1 MFSPFKKPSGL
12 LPNLNPN
19 PPREDKP
26 KKPMTPEV
34 KRRLW
39 ATVILS
45 VILLAIW
52 YGCMA
57 LGEYLRNDALI
68 YGVMIAYFV
77 AFTAF
82 LVAYL
87 AYNRGFV
94 NKDVT
99 VEMLP
104 ADWSDEKKRDF
115 VEGNRRRA
123 EKSRWMVTVIIPF
136 AVVFMVEAMYL
147 FVWEGYLMNLFE
159 SIGWITPE
167 GGK

>member
-1 MFSPFKKPSGL
+1 MFFPFKMPSGL
-12 LPNLNPN
+12 FPNLSPKA
-19 PPREDKP
+19 PREDKP

-39 ATVILS
+39 TTVILS
-45 VILLAIW
+45 VILLVLW

-57 LGEYLRNDALI
+57 LGEATHNEAYI

-77 AFTAF
+77 AFAAF
-82 LVAYL
+82 LITYL

-99 VEMLP
+99 VDMLP
-104 ADWSDEKKRDF
+104 ADWSEEKKQDF

-136 AVVFMVEAMYL
+136 VVVFMVEAMYL
-147 FVWEGYLMNLFE
+147 FVWEGFLLSFFE
-159 SIGWITPE
+159 SIGWITPQ
-167 GGK
+167 GGQ

>member
-12 LPNLNPN
+12 LPDLNPKT
-19 PPREDKP
+19 PREDKP

-104 ADWSDEKKRDF
+104 ADWSDEKKAGLRGGQPPPRRKIPLDGDGHHPLRGG
-115 VEGNRRRA
+115 VHGGGNVPVRMGR
-123 EKSRWMVTVIIPF
+123 
-136 AVVFMVEAMYL
+136 L
-147 FVWEGYLMNLFE
+147 FDE
-159 SIGWITPE
+159 SF
-167 GGK
+167 